1 MAELKSYT
9 DPSLQIL
16 NFLLGA
22 GGTKSATTQSSSID
36 PAVQAQLNTLLGQ
49 QMSQITPE
57 GMSALIGAIF
67 RQGAQQVP
75 VLATQFAQ
83 SAGARANNNSP
94 LNLANQ
100 QLQTRL
106 ADQAMQ
112 SLLTAQNQASA
123 TAARAADATR
133 TTTSNVTKKARAPE
147 LVALPFL
154 IGQIPNIKKGING
167 LMDLGSSADTGFG
180 SVPGGTGGFGQV
192 VNNPSAYIAPAL
204 SASTIDASIFAE
216 GDGLDFSNLLSGG
229 QLFADVPFTD
239 ISSSIADT
247 FSAPDYGGF
256 FFADGGQVVKNSTQD
271 RALATSLDNRSQKF
285 SGDMRGLLQFIANYP
300 RDYEYMRTAV
310 QSYGP
315 PGQDA
320 AIMQALAGPLDVE
333 TILQLTGLISKAG
346 NEYDAV
352 NKRERNRMPNLVNRY
367 ADGGMVTA
375 RGYADGGAIGAR
387 YSGASESTSAP
398 GTLAINTSD
407 AVFGPTPGAGNSGG
421 PSPAVDPLAQLSEDV
436 LSYFAIDQAAG
447 NSGWQA
453 PQTPLVKG
461 DITYERLPATSN
473 MDGEAFYGQAGM
485 DTGFG
490 NSIMGR
496 PTNYDRKAGTGAF
509 KYDAATGAKTG
520 TVGIKPEVN
529 PAMDFISAA
538 ITAASMAMGN
548 PALAFARSVG
558 GRTLMEGAKT
568 GFASGGEVDGPGTGT
583 SDSIVAR
590 LSDGEYVVPAD
601 VVEMLGVEF
610 FDGLRDAFHTPVSMQ
625 RYHASGTTRNE
636 QR

>member
-22 GGTKSATTQSSSID
+22 GGTKSTTTQSSSID
-36 PAVQAQLNTLLGQ
+36 PAIQAQLNTLLGQ

-133 TTTSNVTKKARAPE
+133 TTTNSTTQRARSPGLA
-147 LVALPFL
+147 ALPFL
-154 IGQIPNIKKGING
+154 IGQIPNIKAGVKSVT
-167 LMDLGSSADTGFG
+167 DLFSGSGVDSGFG
-180 SVPGGTGGFGQV
+180 SIPGGTGGFGQV
-192 VNNPSAYIAPAL
+192 VNNPSAYVAPSIGAPG
-204 SASTIDASIFAE
+204 IDASIFAE

-229 QLFADVPFTD
+229 QLFADVPFVD
-239 ISSSIADT
+239 IGSSIAES
-247 FSAPDYGGF
+247 FSAPDYGV
-256 FFADGGQVVKNSTQD
+256 FFADGGLVEARKIMGGSAAARRD
-271 RALATSLDNRSQKF
+271 KEAED
-285 SGDMRGLLQFIANYP
+285 AN
-300 RDYEYMRTAV
+300 V
-310 QSYGP
+310 
-315 PGQDA
+315 
-320 AIMQALAGPLDVE
+320 
-333 TILQLTGLISKAG
+333 
-346 NEYDAV
+346 
-352 NKRERNRMPNLVNRY
+352 KRETQKPQQGGKKEDRSHMQEGNKSFGVRLIDWIRGY

-387 YSGASESTSAP
+387 SSGTSESASAP
-398 GTLAINTSD
+398 GTLAINSTD
-407 AVFGPTPGAGNSGG
+407 AVFGPTPGTGNSGG

-436 LSYFAIDQAAG
+436 LSYFAVDEAVG
-447 NSGWQA
+447 NSGWSPDIVTA
-453 PQTPLVKG
+453 PLVKG
-461 DITYERLPATSN
+461 DVTYERLPSTVQ
-473 MDGEAFYGQAGM
+473 MGGEAFHGQAPLEA
-485 DTGFG
+485 FG
-490 NSIMGR
+490 IDNIIAR
-496 PTNYDRKAGTGAF
+496 PTDYDRKAGTGA
-509 KYDAATGAKTG
+509 YRYNSQTGAKSG
-520 TVGIKPEVN
+520 NMFIKPESN
-529 PAMDFISAA
+529 GMMDFLGFLA
-538 ITAASMAMGN
+538 TAASMAMGN

-558 GRTLMEGAKT
+558 SRTAMEGVKT
-568 GFASGGEVDGPGTGT
+568 GFKEGGEVDGPGTGT

>member
-1 MAELKSYT
+1 MAELKSHA

-22 GGTKSATTQSSSID
+22 GGTKSTTTQSSSID
-36 PAVQAQLNTLLGQ
+36 PAIQAQLNTLLGQ

-133 TTTSNVTKKARAPE
+133 TTTNSTTQRARAPG
-147 LVALPFL
+147 LAALPFL
-154 IGQIPNIKKGING
+154 IGQIPNIKAGVKSVT
-167 LMDLGSSADTGFG
+167 DLFSGSGVDSGFG

-192 VNNPSAYIAPAL
+192 VNNPSAYIAPSIDAPG
-204 SASTIDASIFAE
+204 IDASIFAE

-229 QLFADVPFTD
+229 QLFADVPFVD
-239 ISSSIADT
+239 IGSSIADT
-247 FSAPDYGGF
+247 FSAPDYGV
-256 FFADGGQVVKNSTQD
+256 FFADGGLVEARKIMG
-271 RALATSLDNRSQKF
+271 RSAAARRDKEAE
-285 SGDMRGLLQFIANYP
+285 DAN
-300 RDYEYMRTAV
+300 V
-310 QSYGP
+310 
-315 PGQDA
+315 
-320 AIMQALAGPLDVE
+320 
-333 TILQLTGLISKAG
+333 
-346 NEYDAV
+346 
-352 NKRERNRMPNLVNRY
+352 KRETPKQQQGGKKEDRSHMQEGNKSFGVRLMDWIRGY

-387 YSGASESTSAP
+387 SSGVGQSASAP
-398 GTLAINTSD
+398 GTLAINSSD

-436 LSYFAIDQAAG
+436 ISYFAVDEAAG
-447 NSGWQA
+447 NSGWQM
-453 PQTPLVKG
+453 QQLPLTRG
-461 DITYERLPATSN
+461 DITYERMPATAS
-473 MDGEAFYGQAGM
+473 MGGEAMYGQEGL

-490 NSIMGR
+490 NSIMAR
-496 PTNYDRKAGTGAF
+496 PTNYDPKAGTGAY

-520 TVGIKPEVN
+520 VTGIKPEAN
-529 PAMDFISAA
+529 PWIDFLSAA
-538 ITAASMAMGN
+538 ITAGSMAMGN

-558 GRTLMEGAKT
+558 ARTAMEGVKT
-568 GFASGGEVDGPGTGT
+568 GFKEGGEVDGPGTGT

>member
-22 GGTKSATTQSSSID
+22 GGTKSTTTQSSSID
-36 PAVQAQLNTLLGQ
+36 PAIQAQLNTLLGQ

-75 VLATQFAQ
+75 VLAKQFAQ
-83 SAGARANNNSP
+83 SAGARASNNSP

-112 SLLTAQNQASA
+112 SLLTAQNQASQ
-123 TAARAADATR
+123 TAVRAADATR
-133 TTTSNVTKKARAPE
+133 TTSTNVTNKARAPG
-147 LVALPFL
+147 LAALPFL

-192 VNNPSAYIAPAL
+192 VNNPSMYIGPAL
-204 SASTIDASIFAE
+204 SAPTIDASIFAE
-216 GDGLDFSNLLSGG
+216 GDGLDFGNILAASGG
-229 QLFADVPFTD
+229 GLDFATEMANLTSGMDL
-239 ISSSIADT
+239 
-247 FSAPDYGGF
+247 GGVIPWDLG
-256 FFADGGQVVKNSTQD
+256 FADGGLV
-271 RALATSLDNRSQKF
+271 RAKEVRI
-285 SGDMRGLLQFIANYP
+285 RG
-300 RDYEYMRTAV
+300 
-310 QSYGP
+310 
-315 PGQDA
+315 
-320 AIMQALAGPLDVE
+320 
-333 TILQLTGLISKAG
+333 
-346 NEYDAV
+346 
-352 NKRERNRMPNLVNRY
+352 Y
-367 ADGGMVTA
+367 ADGGMVSA

-387 YSGASESTSAP
+387 SSGVGQSTSAP
-398 GTLAINTSD
+398 GTLAINSSD

-496 PTNYDRKAGTGAF
+496 PTNYDRKAGTGAI

-520 TVGIKPEVN
+520 TVGIKPEMN

-568 GFASGGEVDGPGTGT
+568 GFASGGEVDGPGSGT

-625 RYHASGTTRNE
+625 RYHAQGTTRNE

>member
-1 MAELKSYT
+1 MKDELKSYT

-22 GGTKSATTQSSSID
+22 GGTKSTTTQSSSID
-36 PAVQAQLNTLLGQ
+36 PAIQAQLNTLLGQ

-83 SAGARANNNSP
+83 SAGARTSNNSP

-112 SLLTAQNQASA
+112 SLLTAQNQASQ

-133 TTTSNVTKKARAPE
+133 TTSTNVTNKARAPG
-147 LVALPFL
+147 LAALPFL

-204 SASTIDASIFAE
+204 SAPTIDASIFAE

-229 QLFADVPFTD
+229 QLFADVPFID

-247 FSAPDYGGF
+247 FSAPDYGI
-256 FFADGGQVVKNSTQD
+256 FFADGGLVEARKIMGESAAARRD
-271 RALATSLDNRSQKF
+271 KEAED
-285 SGDMRGLLQFIANYP
+285 AN
-300 RDYEYMRTAV
+300 V
-310 QSYGP
+310 
-315 PGQDA
+315 
-320 AIMQALAGPLDVE
+320 
-333 TILQLTGLISKAG
+333 
-346 NEYDAV
+346 
-352 NKRERNRMPNLVNRY
+352 KRETPKPQQGGKKEDRSHMQEGNKNFGVRLMDWIRGY

-387 YSGASESTSAP
+387 SSGVGQSTSAP
-398 GTLAINTSD
+398 GTLAINSSD

-436 LSYFAIDQAAG
+436 LSYFAVDEAAG

-473 MDGEAFYGQAGM
+473 MGGEAFYGQAGM

-496 PTNYDRKAGTGAF
+496 PTNYDRKAGTGAI

-520 TVGIKPEVN
+520 VTGIKPEAN
-529 PAMDFISAA
+529 PWIDFLSAA
-538 ITAASMAMGN
+538 ITAGSMAMGN

-558 GRTLMEGAKT
+558 GRTLMEGVKT

-625 RYHASGTTRNE
+625 RYHAQGTTRNE

>member
-22 GGTKSATTQSSSID
+22 GGTKSTTTQSSSID
-36 PAVQAQLNTLLGQ
+36 PAVMAQINTLLGQ

-57 GMSALIGAIF
+57 GISALIGSIF

-75 VLATQFAQ
+75 VLGMQFAQ
-83 SAGARANNNSP
+83 SAGARASNNSP

-133 TTTSNVTKKARAPE
+133 TTTNSTTQRARSPGLA
-147 LVALPFL
+147 ALPFA
-154 IGQIPNIKKGING
+154 IGQIPNLKKGITSVI
-167 LMDLGSSADTGFG
+167 DLFSPDTGFG
-180 SVPGGTGGFGQV
+180 SVTGGSGGFGQT
-192 VNNPSAYIAPAL
+192 VNNPSAYIAPSL
-204 SASTIDASIFAE
+204 GNDGFDVSMFAE
-216 GDGLDFSNLLSGG
+216 GDGLDFSNLLESG
-229 QLFADVPFTD
+229 QLFADVPFVD
-239 ISSSIADT
+239 IGSSIAES
-247 FSAPDYGGF
+247 FSAPDYGI
-256 FFADGGQVVKNSTQD
+256 FFADGGLVEARKIMGVSAAARRDKEAED
-271 RALATSLDNRSQKF
+271 
-285 SGDMRGLLQFIANYP
+285 AN
-300 RDYEYMRTAV
+300 V
-310 QSYGP
+310 
-315 PGQDA
+315 
-320 AIMQALAGPLDVE
+320 
-333 TILQLTGLISKAG
+333 
-346 NEYDAV
+346 
-352 NKRERNRMPNLVNRY
+352 KRETPKQQSSGKKEDRSHMQEGNKSFGVRLMDWIRGY
-367 ADGGMVTA
+367 ADGGMVSS

-387 YSGASESTSAP
+387 SSIANESTSAP
-398 GTLAINTSD
+398 GTLAINSTD

-436 LSYFAIDQAAG
+436 LSYFAVDEAAG
-447 NSGWQA
+447 NSGWQM
-453 PQTPLVKG
+453 PQLPLTRG
-461 DITYERLPATSN
+461 DITYERMPATVS
-473 MDGEAFYGQAGM
+473 MGGEAMYGQEGL

-490 NSIMGR
+490 NSIMAR
-496 PTNYDRKAGTGAF
+496 PTNFDRKAGTGAY

-520 TVGIKPEVN
+520 LAGIKPEPN
-529 PAMDFISAA
+529 PIMDLVSAA
-538 ITAASMAMGN
+538 ITAGSMAMGN

>member
-1 MAELKSYT
+1 
-9 DPSLQIL
+9 
-16 NFLLGA
+16 
-22 GGTKSATTQSSSID
+22 
-36 PAVQAQLNTLLGQ
+36 
-49 QMSQITPE
+49 
-57 GMSALIGAIF
+57 
-67 RQGAQQVP
+67 
-75 VLATQFAQ
+75 
-83 SAGARANNNSP
+83 
-94 LNLANQ
+94 
-100 QLQTRL
+100 
-106 ADQAMQ
+106 
-112 SLLTAQNQASA
+112 
-123 TAARAADATR
+123 
-133 TTTSNVTKKARAPE
+133 
-147 LVALPFL
+147 
-154 IGQIPNIKKGING
+154 
-167 LMDLGSSADTGFG
+167 
-180 SVPGGTGGFGQV
+180 
-192 VNNPSAYIAPAL
+192 
-204 SASTIDASIFAE
+204 
-216 GDGLDFSNLLSGG
+216 
-229 QLFADVPFTD
+229 
-239 ISSSIADT
+239 
-247 FSAPDYGGF
+247 
-256 FFADGGQVVKNSTQD
+256 
-271 RALATSLDNRSQKF
+271 
-285 SGDMRGLLQFIANYP
+285 MRGLLQFIANYP

-352 NKRERNRMPNLVNRY
+352 NKRERNRMPNQANGY
-367 ADGGMVTA
+367 ADGGLVTA

-387 YSGASESTSAP
+387 SSGVGQSTSAP
-398 GTLAINTSD
+398 GTLAINSSD

-496 PTNYDRKAGTGAF
+496 PTNYDRKAGTGAL

-520 TVGIKPEVN
+520 TVGIKPEMN

-568 GFASGGEVDGPGTGT
+568 GFASGGEVDGPGSGT

-625 RYHASGTTRNE
+625 RYHAQGTTRNE

>member
-1 MAELKSYT
+1 MKAELKSYT

-22 GGTKSATTQSSSID
+22 GGTKSTTTQSSSID
-36 PAVQAQLNTLLGQ
+36 PAVMAQINTLLGQ

-57 GMSALIGAIF
+57 GISALIGSIF

-83 SAGARANNNSP
+83 SAGARASNNSP

-133 TTTSNVTKKARAPE
+133 TTTNSTTQRARSPGLA
-147 LVALPFL
+147 ALPFA
-154 IGQIPNIKKGING
+154 IGQIPNLKKGITSVI
-167 LMDLGSSADTGFG
+167 DLFSPDTGFG
-180 SVPGGTGGFGQV
+180 SVTGGSGGFGQT
-192 VNNPSAYIAPAL
+192 VNNPSAYIAPSL
-204 SASTIDASIFAE
+204 GNDGFDVSMFAE
-216 GDGLDFSNLLSGG
+216 GDGLDFSNLMESG
-229 QLFADVPFTD
+229 QLFADVPFVD
-239 ISSSIADT
+239 IGSSIAES
-247 FSAPDYGGF
+247 FSAPDYGI
-256 FFADGGQVVKNSTQD
+256 FFADGGLVEARKILGGSAAARRD
-271 RALATSLDNRSQKF
+271 KEAED
-285 SGDMRGLLQFIANYP
+285 AN
-300 RDYEYMRTAV
+300 V
-310 QSYGP
+310 
-315 PGQDA
+315 
-320 AIMQALAGPLDVE
+320 
-333 TILQLTGLISKAG
+333 
-346 NEYDAV
+346 
-352 NKRERNRMPNLVNRY
+352 KRETPKQQSSGKKEDRSHMQEGNKSFGVRLIDWIRGY
-367 ADGGMVTA
+367 ADGGMVSA
-375 RGYADGGAIGAR
+375 RDYADGGAIGAR
-387 YSGASESTSAP
+387 SSIANESTSAP

-407 AVFGPTPGAGNSGG
+407 AVFGPTPGTGNSGG

-436 LSYFAIDQAAG
+436 LSYFAVDEAAG
-447 NSGWQA
+447 NSGWQM
-453 PQTPLVKG
+453 PQLPLTRG
-461 DITYERLPATSN
+461 DITYERMPATAS
-473 MDGEAFYGQAGM
+473 MGGEAMYGQEGL

-490 NSIMGR
+490 NSIMAR
-496 PTNYDRKAGTGAF
+496 PTNYDPKAGTGAY

-520 TVGIKPEVN
+520 VTGIKPEAN
-529 PAMDFISAA
+529 PIMDLVSAA
-538 ITAASMAMGN
+538 ITAAGMATGN
-548 PALAFARSVG
+548 PLLAFARSVG
-558 GRTLMEGAKT
+558 TRTALEGVKT
-568 GFASGGEVDGPGTGT
+568 GFKEGGEVDGPGTGT

>member
-1 MAELKSYT
+1 MAELKSYA

-22 GGTKSATTQSSSID
+22 GGTKSTTTQSSSID
-36 PAVQAQLNTLLGQ
+36 PAVMAQINTLLGQ

-57 GMSALIGAIF
+57 GISALIGSIF

-75 VLATQFAQ
+75 VLGMQFAQ
-83 SAGARANNNSP
+83 SAGARASNNSP

-133 TTTSNVTKKARAPE
+133 TTSTNVTNKARAPG
-147 LVALPFL
+147 LAALPFL

-180 SVPGGTGGFGQV
+180 SVPGGTGGFGQT
-192 VNNPSAYIAPAL
+192 VNNPSAYIAPSL
-204 SASTIDASIFAE
+204 GNDGFDVSMFAE
-216 GDGLDFSNLLSGG
+216 GDGLDFSNLMESG
-229 QLFADVPFTD
+229 QLFADVPFVD
-239 ISSSIADT
+239 IGSSIAES
-247 FSAPDYGGF
+247 FSAPDYGI
-256 FFADGGQVVKNSTQD
+256 FFADGGLVEARKILGGSAAARRD
-271 RALATSLDNRSQKF
+271 KEAED
-285 SGDMRGLLQFIANYP
+285 AN
-300 RDYEYMRTAV
+300 V
-310 QSYGP
+310 
-315 PGQDA
+315 
-320 AIMQALAGPLDVE
+320 
-333 TILQLTGLISKAG
+333 
-346 NEYDAV
+346 
-352 NKRERNRMPNLVNRY
+352 KRETPKQQSSGKKEDRSHMQEGNKSFGVRLIDWIRGY
-367 ADGGMVTA
+367 ADGGMVSA
-375 RGYADGGAIGAR
+375 RDYADGGAIGAR
-387 YSGASESTSAP
+387 SSIANESTSAP
-398 GTLAINTSD
+398 GVSAINTSD
-407 AVFGPTPGAGNSGG
+407 AVFGPVAGAGSGG
-421 PSPAVDPLAQLSEDV
+421 GTATAVDPLAQLSEDV
-436 LSYFAIDQAAG
+436 LSYFAVDEAAG
-447 NSGWQA
+447 NSGWQM
-453 PQTPLVKG
+453 PQLPLTRG
-461 DITYERLPATSN
+461 DITYERMPATVS
-473 MDGEAFYGQAGM
+473 MGGEAMYGQEGL

-490 NSIMGR
+490 NSIMAR
-496 PTNYDRKAGTGAF
+496 PTNYDPKAGTGAF

-520 TVGIKPEVN
+520 LAGIKPEPN
-529 PAMDFISAA
+529 PIMDLVSAA
-538 ITAASMAMGN
+538 ITAGSMAMGN
-548 PALAFARSVG
+548 PVLAFARSVG
-558 GRTLMEGAKT
+558 SRTAMEGVKT
-568 GFASGGEVDGPGTGT
+568 GFKEGGEVDGPGTGT